1 MTLISIITP
10 CYNEEDNV
18 EECYQQIKDLF
29 VTKLQEYNYELIFCD
44 NASTDNTLA
53 IMRTL
58 AAKDNRVKVI
68 ANSRNV
74 GAFKNAFN
82 GLKWA
87 SGDAVLHILAADL
100 QDPPELIV
108 DFVKY
113 WSEGYKIVYGIRA
126 KRNESWILEN
136 SRKAYYRIIASLA
149 SVSLPPDVGEFQL
162 LDRQVVDILTQIND
176 HYPYTRGLIAQCGFS
191 AKGIPYLMQA
201 RKKGKSKAD
210 WFHLIDVAI
219 NGIISMS
226 NVPIRIITLSGF
238 TLALFSLIY
247 SIITLIISLV
257 IHQKLIPPGIPTLIV
272 ALFFFSSV
280 QIFLMGILG
289 EYLAA
294 IHSQVRPG
302 PGVIERE
309 IINIDKSKK
318 SKNLN

>member
-18 EECYQQIKDLF
+18 EECYRQVNALF
-29 VTKLQEYNYELIFCD
+29 ESKLHEYDYELLFCD

-53 IMRTL
+53 IMRVL
-58 AAKDNRVKVI
+58 AAKDIRVKVI

-74 GAFKNAFN
+74 GAVQNAFN
-82 GLKWA
+82 GLKWT
-87 SGDAVLHILAADL
+87 SGDAILHILAADL
-100 QDPPELIV
+100 QDPPELLV

-113 WSEGYKIVYGIRA
+113 WREGYKVVYGIRA
-126 KRNESWILEN
+126 KREESWILEN
-136 SRKAYYRIIASLA
+136 LRKVYYRTIASLA

-162 LDRQVVDILTQIND
+162 LDRQVVDVLTRIND
-176 HYPYTRGLIAQCGFS
+176 HYPYTRGLIAQCGFP

-238 TLALFSLIY
+238 TLALLSLVY
-247 SIITLIISLV
+247 SVITLIISLLV
-257 IHQKLIPPGIPTLIV
+257 NQELIPPGIPTLIV
-272 ALFFFSSV
+272 ALFFFSSI
-280 QIFLMGILG
+280 QIFLIGMLG

-309 IINIDKSKK
+309 VINLDKSKFP
-318 SKNLN
+318 KNSE